1 MISIASMPV
10 GKSESAIFICM
21 IEKLIP
27 KRERTTSMDD
37 NHERNEG
44 KKMREN
50 ETAKSIKEYQERLR
64 REYVHE

>member
-10 GKSESAIFICM
+10 GKNESAIFICM

-44 KKMREN
+44 KK
-50 ETAKSIKEYQERLR
+50 I
-64 REYVHE
+64 